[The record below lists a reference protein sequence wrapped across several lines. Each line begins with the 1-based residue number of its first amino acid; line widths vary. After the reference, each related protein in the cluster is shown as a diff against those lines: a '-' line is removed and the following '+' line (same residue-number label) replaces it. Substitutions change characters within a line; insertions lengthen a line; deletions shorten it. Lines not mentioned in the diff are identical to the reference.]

1 MPSKF
6 LGYSSIWYVKK
17 AENSEETSL
26 KFKIL
31 GYFSSLDKT
40 Q

>member
-1 MPSKF
+1 MKL

-17 AENSEETSL
+17 L
-26 KFKIL
+26 KTAKKPAFEFKMP